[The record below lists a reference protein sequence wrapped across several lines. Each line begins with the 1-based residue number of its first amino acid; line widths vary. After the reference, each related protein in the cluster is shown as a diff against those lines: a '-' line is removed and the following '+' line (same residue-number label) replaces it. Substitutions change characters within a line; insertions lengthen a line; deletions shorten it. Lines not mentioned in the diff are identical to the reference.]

1 MSFQAFSY
9 TVAEDKKRKKKKKDK
24 IIRDAKYLSV
34 CALKYFSEHKL
45 LNKDSFRKHGN
56 IFSKQSAMNY
66 SMGSFHHSCAFLDSK
81 IYTEAIYGTLFCKP
95 VTSTGGASC
104 LNPCN
109 LIYEAC
115 TLQNGGP
122 ILGVRS
128 TCYQRPQGVTFYWY
142 TL

>member
-1 MSFQAFSY
+1 MQNTCQYVPWNTFQNINY
-9 TVAEDKKRKKKKKDK
+9 WTKT
-24 IIRDAKYLSV
+24 
-34 CALKYFSEHKL
+34 AL
-45 LNKDSFRKHGN
+45 GN
-56 IFSKQSAMNY
+56 MEIFFSKQSTMNY
-66 SMGSFHHSCAFLDSK
+66 SMGSFHHSYAFLDSK

-109 LIYEAC
+109 LTYEAC

-122 ILGVRS
+122 ILDVRS